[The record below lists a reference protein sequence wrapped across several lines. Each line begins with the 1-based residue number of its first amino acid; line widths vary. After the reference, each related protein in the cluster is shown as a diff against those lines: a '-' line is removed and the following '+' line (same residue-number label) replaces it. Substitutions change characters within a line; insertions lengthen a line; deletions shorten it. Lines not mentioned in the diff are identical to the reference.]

1 MINPRSYF
9 RIMLGRQSCF
19 AREGFDGS
27 FIGCGFLAEIDFTG
41 LLPDNLRDFNNKFRP
56 VFLEAHPEKTKVAA
70 GLACGAL
77 HTICKGIK
85 KNDIVL
91 CPNGNGQ
98 YWIGEVASDYEHAP
112 EQNMPHRRNVNW
124 LPVAIERSDMSQSLQ
139 NSSGSIGTV
148 SNLSKYAEEI
158 DGFIAGKTAPSLIST
173 DELVEDPSVF
183 ALEKHLEDFLV
194 ANWKNTSLGTHY
206 DIVEDDGEIVGQQ
219 YPSDTGP
226 IDLLAISKDKKEY
239 LVIEL
244 KKGRASDAVVGQIQR
259 YMGFVQEDLLET
271 EQKVRGIIIALEDD
285 LRLRRALAV
294 TNNIEFYKYEVSF
307 NLLKT

>member
-1 MINPRSYF
+1 MINQRSYF
-9 RIMLGRQSCF
+9 RIMLGRKSCF
-19 AREGFDGS
+19 AQEGFDGGY
-27 FIGCGFLAEIDFTG
+27 IGCDFLADIDFSES
-41 LLPDNLRDFNNKFRP
+41 LPENWREFNSKFRS
-56 VFLEAHPEKTKVAA
+56 VFLDTHPEKTKVAA

-77 HTICKGIK
+77 HTISKGVRIG
-85 KNDIVL
+85 DIVL
-91 CPNGNGQ
+91 CPNGRGQ
-98 YWIGEVASDYEHAP
+98 YRVGEVTSDYLYTPNE
-112 EQNMPHRRNVNW
+112 NMPHRRNVTW

-148 SNLSKYAEEI
+148 SNLTKYSEEI
-158 DGFIAGKTAPSLIST
+158 DGFIAGKSAPKLIST

-194 ANWKNTSLGTHY
+194 ANWKNTSLGALY
-206 DIVEDDGEIVGQQ
+206 DIVEDEDEMVGQQ

-259 YMGFVQEDLLET
+259 YMGFVQEDLLEDGQT
-271 EQKVRGIIIALEDD
+271 VRGIIIALEDD
-285 LRLRRALAV
+285 LKLRRALAV

-307 NLLKT
+307 NLIKS